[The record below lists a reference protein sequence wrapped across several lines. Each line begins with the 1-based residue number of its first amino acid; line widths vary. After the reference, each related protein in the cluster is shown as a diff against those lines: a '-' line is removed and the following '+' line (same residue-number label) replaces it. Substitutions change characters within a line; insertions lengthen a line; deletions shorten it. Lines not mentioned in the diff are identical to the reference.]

1 MQASKAAV
9 LRFYETLRAELSPDI
24 KVTIATPGYVESEL
38 TKGKLMLKEGQ
49 IKVDKEA
56 RDVRKNKL
64 ILAVFINKI
73 YQHCSIY
80 TFEHNVIW
88 IILTVG

>member
-1 MQASKAAV
+1 MQASKAAA
-9 LRFYETLRAELSPDI
+9 LRFFETLRTELSPDI

-56 RDVRKNKL
+56 RDVGSNNKMVL
-64 ILAVFINKI
+64 SVFINKI
-73 YQHCSIY
+73 YLHCSIY
-80 TFEHNVIW
+80 I
-88 IILTVG
+88 